1 MAARAE
7 EPMDAELVAFVQ
19 GGVGIV
25 VASRDDRLLASIARG
40 VGCRVEEGGR
50 RVTVFVVRSEN
61 AALLDDIRRHR
72 VVAVVFSSPDSHR
85 TVQLKGFDAREREA
99 GADDAR
105 QLEAYARA
113 FDEALT
119 GIGFGHGYA
128 GALIAHPPGDLVGV
142 SFTVSE
148 GYLQTPGP
156 RAGERLAGQ

>member
-1 MAARAE
+1 MTAPDAG
-7 EPMDAELVAFVQ
+7 PLDAELAAFVQ

-25 VASRDDRLLASIARG
+25 VASRDDRRLASIARG
-40 VGCRVEEGGR
+40 VGCRVEAAAR

-61 AALLDDIRRHR
+61 AALLADIRRHH
-72 VVAVVFSSPDSHR
+72 VIAVVFSAPASHR
-85 TVQLKGFDAREREA
+85 TVQLKGFDAREREV
-99 GADDAR
+99 GPDDAL
-105 QLEAYARA
+105 QLAAYARA

-142 SFTVSE
+142 GFTVSE